1 MSRPQFVAN
10 TQEATVFA
18 DRVRA
23 LFMARQRADAELG
36 RVLAEIHRVGPGI
49 FGYGRVD
56 RWLMDFLHLG
66 QAEAE
71 TMDTRALALNPGR
84 RNLDGSFEPALAP
97 LTGIAAAEGVLG
109 NTNLDLI
116 LKALAAIPREH
127 HEDAE
132 ARLVA
137 MAREAGPTEVRQVAN
152 QIVAYTN
159 PDGPEPEEPARD
171 PERRCRLHKKR
182 NGRWQLDA
190 EVEDTAGE
198 FMNAVLDALSQ
209 RRTGEDGPDTRSVA
223 QRHGDALVDAFD
235 LAMNSPELPTQAGE
249 RVHVTV
255 TLPLETLRSG
265 VGKATLNLDQEISA
279 WQARLW
285 ACDATIIPCCLGA
298 KGEVLDL
305 GRAKRLITPAQRRAL
320 YLRDRGCAF
329 PGCKRPPRHC
339 QGHHIVP
346 WDHGGP
352 TDLGNLVLLCAAH
365 HRLLHRLAGTSGSH
379 PTGSRN
385 SCHRSGKT
393 PTEDP
398 GATTRT
404 HPSPANPTGP
414 AAGTRGSLP
423 RPRPGSTT
431 TDGKTYL
438 SSASAVRRPQR

>member
-1 MSRPQFVAN
+1 MPRTQPVEN

-23 LFMARQRADAELG
+23 LFVARQRADAELG
-36 RVLAEIHRVGPGI
+36 QVLAELHRAGPGI

-71 TMDTRALALNPGR
+71 TLDARALALNPGPQ
-84 RNLDGSFEPALAP
+84 NLDGSYEPALAP
-97 LTGIAAAEGVLG
+97 LTGAAAAEGVLG

-137 MAREAGPTEVRQVAN
+137 MAREAGPTEVRQIAN
-152 QIVAYTN
+152 QILAYTN
-159 PDGPEPEEPARD
+159 PDGPEPEGEPARD

-209 RRTGEDGPDTRSVA
+209 RRTGEDEPDTRSVA
-223 QRHGDALVDAFD
+223 QRQGDALVDVFD
-235 LAMNSPELPTQAGE
+235 LGMNSPELPTQAGE

-265 VGKATLNLDQEISA
+265 VGSARLNLEQEISV

-305 GRAKRLITPAQRRAL
+305 GRAKRLITPGQRRAL
-320 YLRDRGCAF
+320 YVRDRGCAF

-339 QGHHIVP
+339 QGHHAVG
-346 WDHGGP
+346 WEQGGP

-365 HRLLHRLAGTSGSH
+365 HRLLHRSGWDVRIA
-379 PTGSRN
+379 PDGIPEFLPPIW
-385 SCHRSGKT
+385 K
-393 PTEDP
+393 DP
-398 GATTRT
+398 DR
-404 HPSPANPTGP
+404 
-414 AAGTRGSLP
+414 
-423 RPRPGSTT
+423 RPRRNHAHPP
-431 TDGKTYL
+431 L
-438 SSASAVRRPQR
+438 AS